1 MAFVIQADVP
11 GGMAASITV
20 EGRTETF
27 EIARGWIK
35 GGHTG
40 VKVIGDGRIYLPTE
54 FERVEKELKTATELE
69 LLALEIVR
77 RMQGCGHVKA
87 VSVTS
92 DPHHGWVING
102 SMPGR
107 ASNSDVARA
116 IVVALIDLRERYNLA
131 RDDKQ

>member
-1 MAFVIQADVP
+1 M
-11 GGMAASITV
+11 
-20 EGRTETF
+20 
-27 EIARGWIK
+27 K

-40 VKVIGDGRIYLPTE
+40 VKIIDDGRIYLPSE
-54 FERVEKELKTATELE
+54 FERMEKELKTAKELE

-87 VSVTS
+87 VSVAS

-102 SMPGR
+102 SMPGH

-116 IVVALIDLRERYNLA
+116 IVVAQVDLRERYNLA
-131 RDDKQ
+131 RDDVQ